1 MLGLTC
7 MPPQREHEVALGS
20 VSISQFHTSVSV
32 ERQVLGG
39 HFQATACSETASPLT
54 VEPDQE

>member
-1 MLGLTC
+1 

-20 VSISQFHTSVSV
+20 VSIFQFHTSVSV